1 MATINM
7 QRNDQ
12 ALYQDHAETWW
23 DGTKRFQRTLANQVY
38 PRLKYFDRVAPD
50 WAGLNVLDLGCGGG
64 FMAEPLARR
73 GAHVTGI
80 DPSAA
85 SLEAARKHAE
95 SQGLDI
101 TYKQGVGEAIPLD
114 LNSMD
119 RVVCVD
125 VLEHVQDVDKVLSE
139 IRRVLR
145 PNGLFLFDTVNRN
158 WLSRLLAVTMVEDV
172 LRVIPKNTHDADKFI
187 RPTELCRLLE
197 SNGFT
202 VKETFVGMAP
212 VWVNR
217 RLDFVFGI
225 TPFKWIM
232 YLGYAIA
239 EK

>member
-1 MATINM
+1 M

-12 ALYQDHAETWW
+12 AIYQDHAETWW
-23 DGTKRFQRTLANQVY
+23 DGTKRFQRTLANQVR
-38 PRLKYFDRVAPD
+38 PRLIYFDRVAPD
-50 WAGLNVLDLGCGGG
+50 WTGLNVLDLGCGGG
-64 FMAEPLARR
+64 FMAEPLAQR
-73 GAHVTGI
+73 GAHVTGV

-95 SQGLDI
+95 TQGLDI
-101 TYKQGVGEAIPLD
+101 AYRQGVGEVIPLD

-125 VLEHVQDVDKVLSE
+125 VLEHVQDIDKVLSE
-139 IRRVLR
+139 VRRVLR

-158 WLSRLLAVTMVEDV
+158 WLSRLLAVNMVEDV
-172 LRVIPKNTHDADKFI
+172 LRVIPRNTHDADKFI
-187 RPTELCRLLE
+187 RPAELRRKLE

-202 VKETFVGMAP
+202 VKQNFVGMGP

-239 EK
+239 RE